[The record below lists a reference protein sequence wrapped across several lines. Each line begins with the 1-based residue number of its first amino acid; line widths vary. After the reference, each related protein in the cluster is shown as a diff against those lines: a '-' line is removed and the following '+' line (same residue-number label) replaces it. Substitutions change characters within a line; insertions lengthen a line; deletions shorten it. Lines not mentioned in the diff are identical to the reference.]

1 MSALHPHFGGP
12 ARHQVVG
19 VQGWF
24 DNISMNFHCSE
35 QGVLRAALLSGDR
48 RNKLGNRF
56 TTFHNCYRLS
66 GLYDFVENSQT
77 FCLEL

>member
-1 MSALHPHFGGP
+1 
-12 ARHQVVG
+12 
-19 VQGWF
+19 
-24 DNISMNFHCSE
+24 MNFHCSE
-35 QGVLRAALLSGDR
+35 QGILRVAMLSGDR

-66 GLYDFVENSQT
+66 SLYDFVENSQT